1 MTILAA
7 SRFTIC
13 LHRAKI
19 KYFQCLNTILGKIG
33 DVHVVGLILSLIA
46 SNCTPVL
53 VYGVEACLLSKAQLL
68 SISYAYNAVFV
79 KLFKSF
85 DVKTIRACQFY
96 TNFLSAEHSIGAAR
110 LKFLSSL
117 STGTDS
123 PAGFLCKAVGA
134 EEVTQLT
141 TKYGVRLPATNRRIM
156 RQVWEVFENEQNG

>member
-1 MTILAA
+1 MWVGGGGGGGGGGIAPSPPLTFGDKNIPWETEIKYLGMAILAA

-96 TNFLSAEHSIGAAR
+96 TNFLSSEHSIGAAR

-117 STGTDS
+117 ST
-123 PAGFLCKAVGA
+123 
-134 EEVTQLT
+134 
-141 TKYGVRLPATNRRIM
+141 
-156 RQVWEVFENEQNG
+156 